1 MDDILEL
8 TDPDHPDAQEAAA
21 SAARLLVHLHHAR
34 QCKRIENADEAQ
46 SETKG
51 DAACP
56 DTSLVITTTDR

>member
-34 QCKRIENADEAQ
+34 QARPGENVAQ
-46 SETKG
+46 SQSDTKG
-51 DAACP
+51 DAPCP
-56 DTSLVITTTDR
+56 DTSPVNTTMDK